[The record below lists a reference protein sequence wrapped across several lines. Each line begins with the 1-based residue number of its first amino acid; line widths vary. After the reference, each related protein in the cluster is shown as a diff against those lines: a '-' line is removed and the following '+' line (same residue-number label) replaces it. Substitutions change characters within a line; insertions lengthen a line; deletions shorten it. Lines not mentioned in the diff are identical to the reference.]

1 MNTAVSK
8 DRLVPFGSKFAYGVG
23 QFAEGLKNT
32 AFAVFVLFYYNQVLG
47 LPGTMAGAA
56 LFIALLFD
64 AVSDPLAG
72 SLSDNHRS
80 RLGRRHP
87 FMYASAVPLGLAFTG
102 LFWPPGGLG
111 DWGLFVWLTAF
122 ATLTRAA
129 MTLYHVPHLAM
140 GAEMTENFNE
150 RTRIVAFRQFFG
162 TAGSAAASLIGLG
175 WFFADER
182 GGRLAVENY
191 APYAVVMA
199 VLMVVTVWYSAFGTR
214 REIPYL
220 ADPVAHGSRRNP
232 LAQVVLDLREG
243 FKNVSFR
250 WLFFG
255 VLIVFVMAGVNSA
268 LDLYMYQYFWDL
280 KGSEMLYLQMATVVG
295 LMIGVFLTAAL
306 LRRTD
311 KRFGVLLGTIVW
323 ASFQL
328 IPVVARLVDAFP
340 ANGTLTLVCTL
351 IGFKFVQGL
360 VLQQAFV
367 AFGSMMADVADEHDL
382 ATGVR
387 QEGIFFGAIAF
398 SSKAT
403 SGVGTLIGG
412 IGLDLIA
419 WPRGP
424 EIQSSADVAPETIV
438 NLGILYG
445 PTVAAFSII
454 SVWCYMHYGITR
466 KRHAQILRE
475 LNARRREALDS
486 ID

>member
-191 APYAVVMA
+191 APYAVVLA

-220 ADPVAHGSRRNP
+220 ARISHQVACANDECLGNQLLVSESRKSPFDRLTDCAGRALTGL
-232 LAQVVLDLREG
+232 LAPSTSVLP
-243 FKNVSFR
+243 
-250 WLFFG
+250 
-255 VLIVFVMAGVNSA
+255 
-268 LDLYMYQYFWDL
+268 Q
-280 KGSEMLYLQMATVVG
+280 
-295 LMIGVFLTAAL
+295 
-306 LRRTD
+306 
-311 KRFGVLLGTIVW
+311 
-323 ASFQL
+323 
-328 IPVVARLVDAFP
+328 P
-340 ANGTLTLVCTL
+340 
-351 IGFKFVQGL
+351 
-360 VLQQAFV
+360 
-367 AFGSMMADVADEHDL
+367 
-382 ATGVR
+382 
-387 QEGIFFGAIAF
+387 
-398 SSKAT
+398 
-403 SGVGTLIGG
+403 
-412 IGLDLIA
+412 
-419 WPRGP
+419 
-424 EIQSSADVAPETIV
+424 
-438 NLGILYG
+438 
-445 PTVAAFSII
+445 
-454 SVWCYMHYGITR
+454 
-466 KRHAQILRE
+466 
-475 LNARRREALDS
+475 
-486 ID
+486 